1 MKYSFQGNSVL
12 VTGAGSGIGEATAR
26 LLAENGLSVVVS
38 DLDPAAAQRVAGAIN
53 GAGGKAVANTA
64 DVADAAQVEAAVKQA
79 QEAFGALHFA
89 VNNAGIGT
97 GATAVAE
104 MTLESWK
111 LVIEVNLSSVAY
123 GLRCQIPAM
132 LAAGGGAI
140 VNVASILG
148 LVGEANAA
156 SYTASKHGVTGLTR
170 SAALAYASQGVRI
183 NSVHPGYINTPL
195 LAKNLDEARMAPLVG
210 LHPIGR
216 LGRSE
221 EVAHCIAF
229 LLSDAASFIT
239 GSALTVD
246 GGYTAR

>member
-1 MKYSFQGNSVL
+1 MKYTFSGHSAL

-26 LLAENGLSVVVS
+26 LLAANGLSVVVS
-38 DLDPAAAQRVAGAIN
+38 DLDPDSARRVTDAIN
-53 GAGGKAVANTA
+53 SAGGKAVANTA
-64 DVADAAQVEAAVKQA
+64 DVADPAQVEAAVKCA
-79 QEAFGALHFA
+79 QDAFGALHFA

-104 MTLESWK
+104 MTLENWK
-111 LVIEVNLSSVAY
+111 LVIDVNLSSVAY
-123 GLRCQIPAM
+123 GLRCQVPAI

-148 LVGEANAA
+148 LVADANIAA
-156 SYTASKHGVTGLTR
+156 YTASKHGVTGLTR
-170 SAALAYASQGVRI
+170 SAALAYASQGIRI
-183 NSVHPGYINTPL
+183 NSVHPGYTDTPL
-195 LAKNLDEARMAPLVG
+195 LAKNLDASRRAPLVS

-221 EVAHCIAF
+221 EIAHTIAF
-229 LLSDAASFIT
+229 LLSDGASFMA
-239 GSALTVD
+239 GSTLTVD

>member
-1 MKYSFQGNSVL
+1 MQYTFSGSSVL

-26 LLAENGLSVVVS
+26 LLAANGLSVVVS
-38 DLDPAAAQRVAGAIN
+38 DLQPDAAQRVSDAIN
-53 GAGGKAVANTA
+53 AAGGKALANTA
-64 DVADAAQVEAAVKQA
+64 DVADAGQVEAAVKFTQD
-79 QEAFGALHFA
+79 AFGGLHFA

-97 GATAVAE
+97 GATPVAE
-104 MTLESWK
+104 MTLETWE
-111 LVIEVNLSSVAY
+111 LVIAVNLSSVAY
-123 GLRCQIPAM
+123 GLRCQVPAI

-183 NSVHPGYINTPL
+183 NSVHPGYIDTPL
-195 LAKNLDEARMAPLVG
+195 LTKNLDEARLAPLVG

-221 EVAHCIAF
+221 EVAHAIAF
-229 LLSDAASFIT
+229 LLSDAASFVT
-239 GSALTVD
+239 GTALTVD
-246 GGYTAR
+246 GGYTAG